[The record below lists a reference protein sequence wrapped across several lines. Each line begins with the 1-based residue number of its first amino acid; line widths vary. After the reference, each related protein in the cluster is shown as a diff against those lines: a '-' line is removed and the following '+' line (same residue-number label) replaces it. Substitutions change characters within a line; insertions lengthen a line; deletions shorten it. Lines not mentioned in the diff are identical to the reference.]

1 MLGNLNCIAYYNS
14 NSGANHI
21 LRIFKIFLLLK
32 VYVVFMRF
40 ENISTYFVSMS
51 FVTNAFFTTW
61 FIWCC
66 LLICIYL
73 TNVVNANIRILLLL
87 EIWWKIYLVIIYKV
101 CIVHHIHMCASFQ
114 TIHSKFNVIHVF
126 VIIVIIPLMLMRE
139 TVTPKDEEAQ
149 LCFFS
154 FTHCIPWNYRETRRT
169 SYISHIKQLGMLY
182 IVQSPKISLLIKMRE
197 ILSTHLL
204 LISIS
209 HELWSSVDTGS
220 IMILK
225 VAIMSSKQIIF
236 R

>member
-1 MLGNLNCIAYYNS
+1 MCI
-14 NSGANHI
+14 
-21 LRIFKIFLLLK
+21 
-32 VYVVFMRF
+32 
-40 ENISTYFVSMS
+40 TYFQDNVS
-51 FVTNAFFTTW
+51 
-61 FIWCC
+61 
-66 LLICIYL
+66 
-73 TNVVNANIRILLLL
+73 
-87 EIWWKIYLVIIYKV
+87 
-101 CIVHHIHMCASFQ
+101 MCASFQ

-154 FTHCIPWNYRETRRT
+154 FTHCILWNYRETRRT

-209 HELWSSVDTGS
+209 HELWPSVDTGS

-225 VAIMSSKQIIF
+225 VAIMSSK
-236 R
+236 

>member
-1 MLGNLNCIAYYNS
+1 MLGNINCIAYYNN
-14 NSGANHI
+14 NSGVNHI

-51 FVTNAFFTTW
+51 FVTNALFTTW
-61 FIWCC
+61 FILCC
-66 LLICIYL
+66 ILICIYV
-73 TNVVNANIRILLLL
+73 THRVNVNISISLRL

-101 CIVHHIHMCASFQ
+101 CIVHHIHLWIMCASFQ

-197 ILSTHLL
+197 ILWTHLL

-209 HELWSSVDTGS
+209 HESWPSIDTGS

-225 VAIMSSKQIIF
+225 VAIMSSK
-236 R
+236 

>member
-1 MLGNLNCIAYYNS
+1 MCI
-14 NSGANHI
+14 
-21 LRIFKIFLLLK
+21 
-32 VYVVFMRF
+32 
-40 ENISTYFVSMS
+40 TY
-51 FVTNAFFTTW
+51 
-61 FIWCC
+61 
-66 LLICIYL
+66 IYG
-73 TNVVNANIRILLLL
+73 
-87 EIWWKIYLVIIYKV
+87 Y
-101 CIVHHIHMCASFQ
+101 MCASFQ

-197 ILSTHLL
+197 ILWTHLL

-209 HELWSSVDTGS
+209 HELWSPVDTGS
-220 IMILK
+220 IMVSE